1 MCDKKAIYKNII
13 RKTKNKFTRTRLKE
27 IANMRHKSSRHFW
40 TLFTKKSMKRSNDI
54 FMNDF
59 YEYFANMNISE
70 NFIEENIMNDCDNCI
85 CDALDKYLRLD
96 EIKTTVHLLKRNKS
110 FGSDLLLNDFF
121 IETFDI

>member
-1 MCDKKAIYKNII
+1 
-13 RKTKNKFTRTRLKE
+13 
-27 IANMRHKSSRHFW
+27 
-40 TLFTKKSMKRSNDI
+40 MKRSNDI

-70 NFIEENIMNDCDNCI
+70 NFIDENIMNDCDNCI
-85 CDALDKYLRLD
+85 CDALDKYFTLD

-110 FGSDLLLNDFF
+110 FGSDLLLNDYF